1 MPPKPPREPPRL
13 PAWARRDDDGPVRP
27 LWGEARGGPAP
38 PAELPSAEG
47 VGASAPVKPE
57 DAQAPGAAA
66 SSAEDTAATA
76 PSGAAPQTSTVQA
89 GPPTAERAPAA
100 GCPRCEETQRRADE
114 QVAVYA
120 QGLGQA
126 VGNLA
131 RASVELGMRLN
142 LDAITLARK
151 LAERVIQRAV
161 ELDERLV
168 LANLRRAMEAAGPVE
183 RLTLRCAERD
193 LALLREE
200 AAAAAAQGAGHPVE
214 VVVQASP
221 DLTPGSLFL
230 LFEEGLVDA
239 RLGTQL
245 DRLTAAVED
254 AVSLGA
260 LAKGPREGAE
270 APAPEPPE
278 EAAP

>member
-1 MPPKPPREPPRL
+1 
-13 PAWARRDDDGPVRP
+13 
-27 LWGEARGGPAP
+27 
-38 PAELPSAEG
+38 
-47 VGASAPVKPE
+47 
-57 DAQAPGAAA
+57 
-66 SSAEDTAATA
+66 
-76 PSGAAPQTSTVQA
+76 
-89 GPPTAERAPAA
+89 
-100 GCPRCEETQRRADE
+100 
-114 QVAVYA
+114 VYA
-120 QGLGQA
+120 QGLSQA

-151 LAERVIQRAV
+151 LAERIVQRAV

-168 LANLRRAMEAAGPVE
+168 LDNLRRAMEAAGPVE

-193 LALLREE
+193 LVLLRAE
-200 AAAAAAQGAGHPVE
+200 AASAAAQAAGHPVE

-221 DLTPGSLFL
+221 DLEPGSLFL

-260 LAKGPREGAE
+260 PGKRPLDGAPTGEGDGP
-270 APAPEPPE
+270 
-278 EAAP
+278 